1 MFAVSYGFSQFCRI
15 IIYSLSLLNR
25 QAPFVFCGILEPYS
39 NISGQVMVPNS
50 RLRTIPKWL
59 NHLGVKALFIARGS
73 SWENGYL
80 ESFSG
85 KLRDELLNRETF
97 ITLAKAKV
105 LIEQ

>member
-25 QAPFVFCGILEPYS
+25 QAPFVFCGILEPYL
-39 NISGQVMVPNS
+39 NISGRVMVPNS
-50 RLRTIPKWL
+50 RLRTIRKWL

-73 SWENGYL
+73 LWENGYV

-97 ITLAKAKV
+97 IRLAKAKV

>member
-1 MFAVSYGFSQFCRI
+1 
-15 IIYSLSLLNR
+15 
-25 QAPFVFCGILEPYS
+25 
-39 NISGQVMVPNS
+39 MVPNS
-50 RLRTIPKWL
+50 RLRTIRKWL

-73 SWENGYL
+73 LWENGYV